1 MRAASM
7 ESPQKGDLIKIL
19 LLMLKLMLILMVT
32 LRVLFLFKLLVAE
45 RAGKKLCVV
54 VPDVDV
60 DVEGEGESVFFQ
72 THGCAQKSRRR
83 PLFRAGGLS
92 PSS

>member
-1 MRAASM
+1 M
-7 ESPQKGDLIKIL
+7 
-19 LLMLKLMLILMVT
+19 
-32 LRVLFLFKLLVAE
+32 LVAE
-45 RAGKKLCVV
+45 RAGKELCVV

>member
-1 MRAASM
+1 MKFVRNTRQALDRLKQAGPNRLIGDT
-7 ESPQKGDLIKIL
+7 ESAFPLQTVN
-19 LLMLKLMLILMVT
+19 M
-32 LRVLFLFKLLVAE
+32 LVAE
-45 RAGKKLCVV
+45 RAGKELCVV

-60 DVEGEGESVFFQ
+60 DVEGESVFFQ

>member
-1 MRAASM
+1 MKFSGVFSYAIMAGFM
-7 ESPQKGDLIKIL
+7 LKL
-19 LLMLKLMLILMVT
+19 LLMLMSMVK
-32 LRVLFLFKLLVAE
+32 VFFFKLL
-45 RAGKKLCVV
+45 LCWCYVFFFV
-54 VPDVDV
+54 LDVDI
-60 DVEGEGESVFFQ
+60 DVEGESVFFQ

>member
-1 MRAASM
+1 M
-7 ESPQKGDLIKIL
+7 
-19 LLMLKLMLILMVT
+19 
-32 LRVLFLFKLLVAE
+32 LVAE
-45 RAGKKLCVV
+45 RAGKELCVV

-60 DVEGEGESVFFQ
+60 DVEGERVFFQ

>member
-1 MRAASM
+1 M
-7 ESPQKGDLIKIL
+7 ESPQIGDLIKIL
-19 LLMLKLMLILMVT
+19 SLMLKLMLMLMLMVT
-32 LRVLFLFKLLVAE
+32 LRVLFLFKQLVCWWLRE
-45 RAGKKLCVV
+45 LGRSVV

-60 DVEGEGESVFFQ
+60 DVDVEGESVFFQ